1 MYIGAAFVTNAE
13 ATKLMQPG
21 IGSLDHPAKDAQ
33 PASVLRV
40 APRKNRFDPALAE
53 SLRVC
58 RGMISSIALHTL
70 GTPAWSATPA
80 RNGRNGIHQRKQLGY
95 VVAIRA
101 GNRRGQRN
109 AVRIRDD
116 VMLRAVFPAIR
127 RVGAGLIPPKT
138 ARTLELSTT
147 ARDQSI
153 WLPSWRWLRNT
164 CRMSCHTPASCQSRS
179 RRQQVIPEPQPISLG
194 RSSQAMP
201 VFNTKRIPLR
211 ACRCGTVGRPPWGC
225 ALSGGRH
232 GSITAQSSSVSS
244 GLAIALSSM
253 TNRNRSRTFTHRSD
267 PVRKI
272 RFC

>member
-1 MYIGAAFVTNAE
+1 MDIGAAFVTNAE

-21 IGSLDHPAKDAQ
+21 ICSLDHPAKDAQ
-33 PASVLRV
+33 SASMLRV
-40 APRKNRFDPALAE
+40 ALGKDGFDAAPSQGLGMRCGMIGAITLN
-53 SLRVC
+53 SLR
-58 RGMISSIALHTL
+58 TL
-70 GTPAWSATPA
+70 AWPSPLA
-80 RNGRNGIHQRKQLGY
+80 RNGRDGIHQRKQLCHI
-95 VVAIRA
+95 VAIRA
-101 GNRRGQRN
+101 GDRRGQWK
-109 AVRIRDD
+109 ALRIRDD

-164 CRMSCHTPASCQSRS
+164 CRISCHTPASCQSRS

-211 ACRCGTVGRPPWGC
+211 ACRCGTAGRPPWGC

-232 GSITAQSSSVSS
+232 GSMTAQSSSVSS
-244 GLAIALSSM
+244 GLAIVLSSM
-253 TNRNRSRTFTHRSD
+253 TNRDRSRTFSHRSD
-267 PVRKI
+267 PVRRI